1 MGRNPTGERK
11 YQIEQMWESHH
22 EITRLLLLGMKS
34 KDIAAQLGVS
44 EAMVSYTKNSALVQ
58 RQLSIMQGAR
68 DAECLDAAIEIK
80 KRVGKALEVLDAT
93 LENEN
98 QPGLRLKAAT
108 EILDREA
115 PKITRF
121 EGITARLSA
130 DDILKLKN
138 RALEVAKQAGLLSAP
153 QSGAGSLQGE
163 VSLPS
168 AAATA
173 ANVIDIEVATG
184 A

>member
-1 MGRNPTGERK
+1 MGRNPTGQRK
-11 YQIEQMWESHH
+11 YQIEQLWDSHH
-22 EITRLLLLGMKS
+22 EITRLLLLGMSS
-34 KDIAAQLGVS
+34 KAIAEHLGVS

-58 RQLSIMQGAR
+58 RQLSIMRGAR
-68 DAECLDAAIEIK
+68 DAEFLDAAVEIK

-115 PKITRF
+115 PKISRF

-130 DDILKLKN
+130 EDIARLKS
-138 RALEVAKQAGLLSAP
+138 RALEVATQAGLLPVGDSCPEA
-153 QSGAGSLQGE
+153 QL
-163 VSLPS
+163 
-168 AAATA
+168 
-173 ANVIDIEVATG
+173 
-184 A
+184 